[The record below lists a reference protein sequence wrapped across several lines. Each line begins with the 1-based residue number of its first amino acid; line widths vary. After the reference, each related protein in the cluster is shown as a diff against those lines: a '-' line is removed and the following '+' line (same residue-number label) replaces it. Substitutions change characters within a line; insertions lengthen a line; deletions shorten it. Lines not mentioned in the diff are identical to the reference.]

1 MHVNISFPLMA
12 QVDTESIDL
21 AVLFLYF
28 VAKGNPLHYKA
39 NINAHSRVLTLSST
53 V

>member
-39 NINAHSRVLTLSST
+39 NINAYSRVLTLSST